1 MRMTSVTT
9 AAFSVFM
16 MTALAAC
23 MAPGDV
29 GESRDAA
36 DSGRTGGRSTV
47 SPGGSRHPDGSPHL
61 DTTSG
66 IMAPQHLTG
75 NARIDS
81 AAAQMRSLEAL
92 SPTQV
97 QARLPAYRQGV
108 ANMLSEMNS
117 GVRRMQIPS
126 VPAWTAVRDSVRRDL
141 ARLPRLTAEELR
153 DAMPAYDARVLR
165 LMQMHAD
172 LMKRRTTA
180 GRP

>member
-1 MRMTSVTT
+1 MRTAATT
-9 AAFSVFM
+9 AAFCVFVI
-16 MTALAAC
+16 TALAAC
-23 MAPGDV
+23 VAPGDV
-29 GESRDAA
+29 GGSRDAA
-36 DSGRTGGRSTV
+36 DSGRAGGRSTV
-47 SPGGSRHPDGSPHL
+47 SSGGSRHPDGSPHL

-75 NARIDS
+75 NGGIDS

-97 QARLPAYRQGV
+97 QARLPAHRQGV

-117 GVRRMQIPS
+117 GVRRMQVPL
-126 VPAWTAVRDSVRRDL
+126 VPAWTAVRDSVRLDL

-153 DAMPAYDARVLR
+153 DAMPAHDARVLR

-172 LMKRRTTA
+172 LLKRRATA